1 MTISNIGTAA
11 MAVTGSDSLSK
22 VDIAMLSKAL
32 DTNEAAGNGLLKM
45 IDAAAMERSVNPSV
59 GSNFDMV
66 VLLYT
71 RVIWPIT

>member
-22 VDIAMLSKAL
+22 VDIAVLSKAL

-66 VLLYT
+66 V
-71 RVIWPIT
+71 

>member
-11 MAVTGSDSLSK
+11 MSVTGSDSLSK

-66 VLLYT
+66 V
-71 RVIWPIT
+71 

>member
-1 MTISNIGTAA
+1 MNISGIGTTS
-11 MAVTGSDSLSK
+11 MSLYGSDSLSK

-32 DTNEAAGNGLLKM
+32 DATEIAGNGLLNM

-66 VLLYT
+66 V
-71 RVIWPIT
+71 

>member
-32 DTNEAAGNGLLKM
+32 DTIEAAGNGLLKM

-66 VLLYT
+66 V
-71 RVIWPIT
+71 

>member
-1 MTISNIGTAA
+1 MTISNIGSAA
-11 MAVTGSDSLSK
+11 MSVTGSDSLSK

-32 DTNEAAGNGLLKM
+32 DSNEAAGNGLLKM

-66 VLLYT
+66 V
-71 RVIWPIT
+71 

>member
-1 MTISNIGTAA
+1 MTISNIGAAA

-22 VDIAMLSKAL
+22 GEIAMLSKAL

-66 VLLYT
+66 V
-71 RVIWPIT
+71 

>member
-59 GSNFDMV
+59 GSIFDMV
-66 VLLYT
+66 V
-71 RVIWPIT
+71 

>member
-22 VDIAMLSKAL
+22 VEVAMLSKAL
-32 DTNEAAGNGLLKM
+32 DANESAGNGLLKM

-66 VLLYT
+66 V
-71 RVIWPIT
+71 

>member
-45 IDAAAMERSVNPSV
+45 IDAAAIERSVNPSV

-66 VLLYT
+66 V
-71 RVIWPIT
+71 

>member
-1 MTISNIGTAA
+1 MTISNIRTAA

-66 VLLYT
+66 V
-71 RVIWPIT
+71 

>member
-1 MTISNIGTAA
+1 MTISNIGTTA

-66 VLLYT
+66 V
-71 RVIWPIT
+71 

>member
-11 MAVTGSDSLSK
+11 MSVTGSDSLSK

-32 DTNEAAGNGLLKM
+32 DSNEAAGNGLLKM

-66 VLLYT
+66 V
-71 RVIWPIT
+71 

>member
-11 MAVTGSDSLSK
+11 MSVTGSDSLSK

-32 DTNEAAGNGLLKM
+32 DSNEAAGNGLLKM
-45 IDAAAMERSVNPSV
+45 IDAATMERSVNPSV

-66 VLLYT
+66 V
-71 RVIWPIT
+71 

>member
-32 DTNEAAGNGLLKM
+32 DTNEAAGTGLLKM

-66 VLLYT
+66 V
-71 RVIWPIT
+71 

>member
-59 GSNFDMV
+59 GSNFDRV
-66 VLLYT
+66 V
-71 RVIWPIT
+71 

>member
-66 VLLYT
+66 V
-71 RVIWPIT
+71 